1 MPARST
7 WAPPACR
14 FHHRTGLGGLRV
26 GTGHA
31 GLGDLEIETDHT
43 GLEGHGVAMGHVRLG
58 HNRFERRPLVEAFM
72 LTALSEDWVS
82 AWTYSSFCQPNC
94 YAHGRYGY

>member
-1 MPARST
+1 
-7 WAPPACR
+7 
-14 FHHRTGLGGLRV
+14 
-26 GTGHA
+26 
-31 GLGDLEIETDHT
+31 
-43 GLEGHGVAMGHVRLG
+43 
-58 HNRFERRPLVEAFM
+58 M